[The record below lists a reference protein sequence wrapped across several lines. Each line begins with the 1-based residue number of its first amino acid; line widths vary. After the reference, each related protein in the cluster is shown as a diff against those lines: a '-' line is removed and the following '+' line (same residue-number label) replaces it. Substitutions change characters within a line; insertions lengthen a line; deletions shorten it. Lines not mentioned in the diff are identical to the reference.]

1 MRREAGAAHVR
12 GVWGT
17 GRVARSMWEESSE
30 RREVDYDL
38 WSDLEMKYQSLV
50 GGPDWERADA
60 SVRTGGAVPIL
71 DLQPGPVYKDQCTQ
85 HRARDAA

>member
-1 MRREAGAAHVR
+1 
-12 GVWGT
+12 
-17 GRVARSMWEESSE
+17 MWEESSE

-50 GGPDWERADA
+50 GGTNWERVDA
-60 SVRTGGAVPIL
+60 SGRTGARFPSWT
-71 DLQPGPVYKDQCTQ
+71 GPLCRDHCTQ